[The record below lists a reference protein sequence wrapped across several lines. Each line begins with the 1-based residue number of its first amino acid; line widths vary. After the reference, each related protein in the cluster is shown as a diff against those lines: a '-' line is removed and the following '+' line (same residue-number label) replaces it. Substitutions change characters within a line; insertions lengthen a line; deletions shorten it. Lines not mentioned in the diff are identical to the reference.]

1 VIRGNE
7 KCFAR
12 DAPDVKAGTA
22 KHFAFVD
29 YRGVQTKLGCSNCAG
44 VSSRATAK
52 NDQIERR
59 HAVTVY

>member
-1 VIRGNE
+1 
-7 KCFAR
+7 
-12 DAPDVKAGTA
+12 
-22 KHFAFVD
+22 
-29 YRGVQTKLGCSNCAG
+29 LGCSNCAG